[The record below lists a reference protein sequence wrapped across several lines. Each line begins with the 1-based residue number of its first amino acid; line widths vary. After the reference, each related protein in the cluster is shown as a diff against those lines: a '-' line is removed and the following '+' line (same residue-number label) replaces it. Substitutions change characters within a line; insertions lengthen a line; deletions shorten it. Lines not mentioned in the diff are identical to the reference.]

1 MKKNTIQINLSDM
14 EKEAMQYRITSKLC
28 NDLKLKNR
36 MSPEQIF
43 EHVTNSLDTLI
54 YNDLVKRVAKINLND
69 ATEVVFKKLI
79 KIKNCNINEYY
90 TDELP
95 TLAYVGVDYLEDSLL
110 LVDSDENAVKQ
121 LGVVLCE
128 IELKGLH
135 PKLNIKNQ
143 LQRNIRKFL
152 NDNPI
157 IECSSAEHLLRN
169 QGEMIKLQVK

>member
-95 TLAYVGVDYLEDSLL
+95 TLAYVGVDYLEPNHVL
-110 LVDSDENAVKQ
+110 LVDSDENRLLSNCA
-121 LGVVLCE
+121 VVLCE
-128 IELKGLH
+128 IAA
-135 PKLNIKNQ
+135 
-143 LQRNIRKFL
+143 QRIQSK
-152 NDNPI
+152 
-157 IECSSAEHLLRN
+157 
-169 QGEMIKLQVK
+169 K